1 MTKILR
7 TVGVSAAF
15 AVASFMSGHAG
26 AMPIGGAGKVAAL
39 VRSRRSVRAFRA
51 LTLAMAAG
59 CAAAL
64 LLPAS
69 FDGAGARAQHR
80 QPRVSD
86 VPSES
91 PQQTT
96 RSPEDIALERALNN
110 ICRGCSPIIQVRDVP
125 RYDVARTCPAGDGT
139 ESCRRDEEKA
149 QQALKDQWSTFTAKA
164 RSDCV
169 QTNEI
174 GGRPSY
180 VQLNICLKT
189 TQVAPTLPEG
199 R

>member
-1 MTKILR
+1 MTTHYKFRVLIL
-7 TVGVSAAF
+7 
-15 AVASFMSGHAG
+15 M
-26 AMPIGGAGKVAAL
+26 
-39 VRSRRSVRAFRA
+39 
-51 LTLAMAAG
+51 MAAG

-69 FDGAGARAQHR
+69 FDGSGVRAQHR

-86 VPSES
+86 VPSDS
-91 PQQTT
+91 SQKTT
-96 RSPEDIALERALNN
+96 RSPEDVALERALNN
-110 ICRGCSPIIQVRDVP
+110 ICRGCSPIIPVRDVP
-125 RYDVARTCPAGDGT
+125 RYDIARSCPAGD
-139 ESCRRDEEKA
+139 SSDVCRKDEERVQKS
-149 QQALKDQWSTFTAKA
+149 LKEQWSTFTEKA

-180 VQLNICLKT
+180 VQLGICLKT

>member
-1 MTKILR
+1 MTPHHK
-7 TVGVSAAF
+7 
-15 AVASFMSGHAG
+15 
-26 AMPIGGAGKVAAL
+26 
-39 VRSRRSVRAFRA
+39 RRVIKL
-51 LTLAMAAG
+51 LTAAG

-69 FDGAGARAQHR
+69 FVELGAHAQGAPLGHR
-80 QPRVSD
+80 QPRGGDIPGDS
-86 VPSES
+86 S
-91 PQQTT
+91 QQTT
-96 RSPEDIALERALNN
+96 PRPEQDVALERALNN
-110 ICRGCSPIIQVRDVP
+110 ICRGCSPIIRVLDVP
-125 RYDVARTCPAGDGT
+125 RYDIARTCPAGDGSDT
-139 ESCRRDEEKA
+139 CHKDEERVR
-149 QQALKDQWSTFTAKA
+149 QTLKEQWSTFSEKA

-180 VQLNICLKT
+180 VQLGICLKT

>member
-1 MTKILR
+1 MTPHYRLR
-7 TVGVSAAF
+7 V
-15 AVASFMSGHAG
+15 
-26 AMPIGGAGKVAAL
+26 
-39 VRSRRSVRAFRA
+39 
-51 LTLAMAAG
+51 LTLMAAAG

-69 FDGAGARAQHR
+69 FSGSGAHAQAPPGHR
-80 QPRVSD
+80 PPKASD
-86 VPSES
+86 LPSDS
-91 PQQTT
+91 SNQTT
-96 RSPEDIALERALNN
+96 RTPEDIALERALAN
-110 ICRGCSPIIQVRDVP
+110 ICKGCSPIIQVRDVP
-125 RYDVARTCPAGDGT
+125 RYDIVKTCPAGDGNDT
-139 ESCRRDEEKA
+139 CRKDEDRA
-149 QQALKDQWSTFTAKA
+149 QQTLKEQWSTFTAKA

-180 VQLNICLKT
+180 VQLSICLKT